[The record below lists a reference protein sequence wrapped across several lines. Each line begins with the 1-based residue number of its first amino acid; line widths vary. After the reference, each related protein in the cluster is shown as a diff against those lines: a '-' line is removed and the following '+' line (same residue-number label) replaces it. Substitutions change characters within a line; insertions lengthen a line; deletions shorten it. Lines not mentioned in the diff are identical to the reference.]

1 MPQTIKQTD
10 VTRRKARR
18 YLAIG
23 IVSLVLTTVFLSGY
37 VLWEMDF
44 GTPKDADDF
53 LLCAIVIL
61 NPVTAFCLMQA
72 GKEMAKVAASR
83 LRAQQEA
90 ERQRLRLEAIMEQ
103 MPVGIVLVNAAHD
116 MVLANGSYYELFQ
129 IEHELAVATKSR
141 GRLNLHTPDG
151 DVYPLER
158 WPGSRVLATG
168 RPVLNEELFVERTD
182 GKRIYLLVNAAPIVD
197 SSGDTSVVVTY
208 CDITDRKIAE
218 ENNNILLRRVLGAQE
233 EERLRIARELHDQ
246 IGQDLTVL
254 SLGLKTLETSADRAQ
269 TERIRGLRHAVGLM
283 NDHVRHLTAS
293 LRPLTLSDLGLSH
306 ALEDLVND
314 WGKRLGIRVGT
325 DLHAL
330 DIEISELA
338 SIVIYRVVQ
347 EAITNIAKHAH
358 ASTLRV
364 AARRSGS
371 VLRVVVS
378 DDGAGFEA
386 GPLQNISGKCFGLAG
401 MSERLSMIGGHL
413 RIESHIGK
421 GTDVVASV
429 PLKMV
434 LNDDKTNDISVA
446 DC

>member
-1 MPQTIKQTD
+1 
-10 VTRRKARR
+10 
-18 YLAIG
+18 
-23 IVSLVLTTVFLSGY
+23 
-37 VLWEMDF
+37 MDF

-72 GKEMAKVAASR
+72 GKEMATVAASR

-197 SSGDTSVVVTY
+197 SSVVVTY

-283 NDHVRHLTAS
+283 DDHVRHLTAS
-293 LRPLTLSDLGLSH
+293 LRPLTLSDLGLSR

-338 SIVIYRVVQ
+338 SIVIYRIVQ

-371 VLRVVVS
+371 VLRVVVRTYPENVSVLPECRS
-378 DDGAGFEA
+378 D
-386 GPLQNISGKCFGLAG
+386 C
-401 MSERLSMIGGHL
+401 R
-413 RIESHIGK
+413 
-421 GTDVVASV
+421 
-429 PLKMV
+429 
-434 LNDDKTNDISVA
+434 
-446 DC
+446 

>member
-314 WGKRLGIRVGT
+314 WGKRLGICVGT

-371 VLRVVVS
+371 VLRIVVS